1 VKEKEYNSPDS
12 FLVSLKNKISV
23 ALGIDPHRL
32 NLLIGQFV
40 DQTLPELDSVRKRYI
55 RTNIFSEF
63 TKDKMTI
70 KVFFKFLRIIN
81 IKKINFKVTV
91 TTSKDKEFTVEQD
104 VSFFTQDYKD
114 VYDDK

>member
-1 VKEKEYNSPDS
+1 
-12 FLVSLKNKISV
+12 
-23 ALGIDPHRL
+23 
-32 NLLIGQFV
+32 
-40 DQTLPELDSVRKRYI
+40 
-55 RTNIFSEF
+55 
-63 TKDKMTI
+63 MTI